1 MELSP
6 PRCALKD
13 GCQSQT
19 ARRPKKSMAGGALA
33 NWRTGRA
40 RDLCPEAPPLSGE
53 RQRIAEGW
61 GAPEQLPPS
70 AAICRTCDGRLTQE
84 LADAPTPS
92 ATVDPTEPAA
102 DDTSSPSPDDGGGEA
117 ATEIYR
123 VQPGDTLYGIA
134 ITLFGD
140 RDRAQDIAQLN
151 GIDNQTTL
159 QVGQELRVPTS

>member
-1 MELSP
+1 MSEHEP
-6 PRCALKD
+6 
-13 GCQSQT
+13 
-19 ARRPKKSMAGGALA
+19 
-33 NWRTGRA
+33 
-40 RDLCPEAPPLSGE
+40 APN
-53 RQRIAEGW
+53 
-61 GAPEQLPPS
+61 LPPANVLWGRVATAVVVVLLAFGLGRCS
-70 AAICRTCDGRLTQE
+70 ADGVPEDEVAQLEARATELESTNTRLQAEVDRLTQE